1 MFVIIVETRPE
12 TASVVYHIQ
21 YTKLF
26 LQKNPKYNYF
36 SDMLKSNIR
45 YNMIFFLEQLLNE
58 GWEIRGQSQNKN
70 SMFYT
75 LILK

>member
-45 YNMIFFLEQLLNE
+45 YNMIFL
-58 GWEIRGQSQNKN
+58 
-70 SMFYT
+70 
-75 LILK
+75 

>member
-45 YNMIFFLEQLLNE
+45 YNMIFFCGYINCSIVKFWLLQIFFN
-58 GWEIRGQSQNKN
+58 
-70 SMFYT
+70 
-75 LILK
+75 